1 MLNTITSQHCV
12 LSLMLGLEFGDSLCH
27 SPEFLGVW
35 MILQQNY
42 LGIFFFKIIQLLGLV
57 PRIMIQGT
65 EGSVFL
71 HSSPDGLNV
80 EPSIVTAA

>member
-27 SPEFLGVW
+27 SPEFLRVW

-42 LGIFFFKIIQLLGLV
+42 LGIFFLNNTTSGL
-57 PRIMIQGT
+57 
-65 EGSVFL
+65 S
-71 HSSPDGLNV
+71 
-80 EPSIVTAA
+80 A